1 MAVVLLDAS
10 VVSSI
15 LSINQADPSQPFTVE
30 RYQKLIEN
38 RPSPKRRDA
47 RDPVGARL
55 PREDPWGETI
65 VASEEV
71 TGDGAVAPLGL
82 GTKVRAWPA
91 DMTGFTA

>member
-47 RDPVGARL
+47 RDLVGARL

-71 TGDGAVAPLGL
+71 TVM
-82 GTKVRAWPA
+82 VRLHRWAWEQRSGHGPPI
-91 DMTGFTA
+91 